1 MPSPYLKLSIFCVAI
16 IFLNSCLGDDYVT
29 DTSNNPCFVSLS
41 FLKNDSVPNLEN
53 AVFTLVFDETIHDS
67 IIVNLDSLPYQTRI
81 DSVYAVFSFKS
92 SSACYLIFD
101 NDSLVTYSSGN
112 PIDFTKV
119 SQIKNIASD
128 GVTERTYYI
137 KVNVHQV
144 DPELYVWKKLIDN
157 VYSFTAQDQKAIYF
171 KGKIYFFVS
180 SNAGNFLYNSTNGTS
195 WTEYTING
203 LPPLATFQDIQIFN
217 DTTLF
222 LTQNNSNLYFS
233 TDGIN
238 WSLYQYA
245 DFQFSSLLF
254 VMNNQLWAIVNTI
267 NDGKYRSAS
276 SNDGSY
282 WQLNNEIP
290 ANFPISNFTSISFYS
305 RTKTPK
311 ALVINGTSVDNQ
323 PLGTRWS
330 TENGSYWVDFSIE
343 DKSLDSLD
351 QGAPV
356 IFYDDKLF
364 ILGRNKEKTEKN
376 YFRQSIDEGLSWQI
390 PDSNYNYLP
399 EDFQA
404 RHYSSFF
411 VFNPRPYDKT
421 DKKEQIEASNRIYII
436 GGKNSSGWFSDV
448 WTGKVNKKNFLI
460 Q

>member
-282 WQLNNEIP
+282 W
-290 ANFPISNFTSISFYS
+290 
-305 RTKTPK
+305 
-311 ALVINGTSVDNQ
+311 
-323 PLGTRWS
+323 
-330 TENGSYWVDFSIE
+330 
-343 DKSLDSLD
+343 
-351 QGAPV
+351 
-356 IFYDDKLF
+356 
-364 ILGRNKEKTEKN
+364 
-376 YFRQSIDEGLSWQI
+376 
-390 PDSNYNYLP
+390 
-399 EDFQA
+399 
-404 RHYSSFF
+404 
-411 VFNPRPYDKT
+411 
-421 DKKEQIEASNRIYII
+421 
-436 GGKNSSGWFSDV
+436 
-448 WTGKVNKKNFLI
+448 
-460 Q
+460 

>member
-238 WSLYQYA
+238 WSIYQYA

>member
-1 MPSPYLKLSIFCVAI
+1 MQSSYIKFTVFLVGV
-16 IFLNSCLGDDYVT
+16 IFLNSCLENDYVT
-29 DTSNNPCFVSLS
+29 NTSNNPCFVSLS

-128 GVTERTYYI
+128 GVTQRTYYI
-137 KVNVHQV
+137 KVNIHQV
-144 DPELYVWKKLIDN
+144 EPELYVWKKIAN
-157 VYSFTAQDQKAIYF
+157 EIYSFPANDQKAIYF
-171 KGKIYFFVS
+171 KDKIYFFV
-180 SNAGNFLYNSTNGTS
+180 NAGSENYLYTSNNGTT
-195 WTEYTING
+195 WTECIING
-203 LPPLATFQDIQIFN
+203 LPSLTKFQDIKVFN
-217 DTTLF
+217 DILF
-222 LTQNNSNLYFS
+222 ITQNNSNLYFS
-233 TDGIN
+233 TDGMS
-238 WSLYQYA
+238 WSIYQYA
-245 DFQFSSLLF
+245 DFKFSSLLF
-254 VMNNQLWAIVNTI
+254 VMNNQLWAIVQTV
-267 NDGKYRSAS
+267 NDGKYRFAS
-276 SNDGSY
+276 TNNGSH

-290 ANFPISNFTSISFYS
+290 ANFPISNFTAISFYS
-305 RTKTPK
+305 RAKTPK

-323 PLGTRWS
+323 PLKTRWS

-356 IFYDDKLF
+356 ISYDDKLF

-376 YFRQSIDEGLSWQI
+376 YFRQSIDEGYSWQI
-390 PDSNYNYLP
+390 PDSTYNYLP

-411 VFNPRPYDKT
+411 VFNPRPYYKT
-421 DKKEQIEASNRIYII
+421 DAKEQIEASNHIYII
-436 GGKNSSGWFSDV
+436 GGKNSFGWFSDV
-448 WTGKVNKKNFLI
+448 WTGKVNKKNFLR

>member
-1 MPSPYLKLSIFCVAI
+1 MPSPYLKFSIFFAAI

-41 FLKNDSVPNLEN
+41 FLKNDSIPNLEN
-53 AVFTLVFDETIHDS
+53 AVFTLVFDEMIHDS

-144 DPELYVWKKLIDN
+144 EPELYVWRKLSDYIC
-157 VYSFTAQDQKAIYF
+157 SFPVNDQKAIYF
-171 KGKIYFFVS
+171 KDKIYFFV
-180 SNAGNFLYNSTNGTS
+180 NAASGIYFYTSTNGTT
-195 WTEYTING
+195 WTEYIING
-203 LPPLATFQDIQIFN
+203 LPSSATFQDIKVFN
-217 DTTLF
+217 DILF

-233 TDGIN
+233 TDGMN
-238 WSLYQYA
+238 WSIYQYA

-254 VMNNQLWAIVNTI
+254 VMNNQLWAVVNTI
-267 NDGKYRSAS
+267 NDGKYRFAS
-276 SNDGSY
+276 SNDGSH
-282 WQLNNEIP
+282 WQLNEEIP
-290 ANFPISNFTSISFYS
+290 ENFPIRNFTAISFYS

-311 ALVINGTSVDNQ
+311 SLVINGTSVDNQ

-351 QGAPV
+351 QGAS
-356 IFYDDKLF
+356 IISYDDKLF

-390 PDSNYNYLP
+390 PDSTYNYLP

-411 VFNPRPYDKT
+411 VFNPRPYYKT
-421 DKKEQIEASNRIYII
+421 DTREQIETSNRIYII
-436 GGKNSSGWFSDV
+436 GGKNLPSWFSDV

>member
-267 NDGKYRSAS
+267 NDGKYRFAS
-276 SNDGSY
+276 SNDGSH

-351 QGAPV
+351 QGAPI
-356 IFYDDKLF
+356 IFYDNKLF

>member
-238 WSLYQYA
+238 WSIYQYA

-267 NDGKYRSAS
+267 NDGKYRFAS
-276 SNDGSY
+276 SNDGSH

-390 PDSNYNYLP
+390 PDSTYNYLP

>member
-41 FLKNDSVPNLEN
+41 FLKNNSVPNLEN

>member
-41 FLKNDSVPNLEN
+41 FLKNNSVPNLEN

-351 QGAPV
+351 QGAPI
-356 IFYDDKLF
+356 IFYDNKLF